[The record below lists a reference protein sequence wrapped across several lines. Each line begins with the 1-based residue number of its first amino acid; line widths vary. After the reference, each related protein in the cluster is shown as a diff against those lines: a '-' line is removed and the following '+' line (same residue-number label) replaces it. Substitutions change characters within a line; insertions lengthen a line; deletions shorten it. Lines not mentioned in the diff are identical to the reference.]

1 MKFLLLLIFNFLI
14 FPNPVM
20 AGFGDADF
28 PANNFQNSPKSYHDA
43 WCRYIK
49 NECRVRFQKN
59 AMWVE
64 GQGGIYRSQFIK
76 YRYDTDI
83 KSGLFSDGG
92 EYYNYITYRSNK
104 GELREA
110 LFLFANRKAQGEF
123 IRAFLRWKA
132 QDPQPIPNYRYPNSQ
147 GPQDTQGRDK
157 GLNPYDNEPIIDF
170 MKKTTND
177 KKGKIG
183 NINCDSPVWKNKPRC
198 N

>member
-1 MKFLLLLIFNFLI
+1 MR
-14 FPNPVM
+14 
-20 AGFGDADF
+20 AEFGDADF
-28 PANNFQNSPKSYHDA
+28 PSNYFENSPKSYHDA
-43 WCRYIK
+43 WCRIIK
-49 NECRVRFQKN
+49 NKCRIRFQRN

-64 GQGGIYRSQFIK
+64 GQGGIYNSQFIK
-76 YRYDTDI
+76 YKYDSDI
-83 KSGLFSDGG
+83 NEGFLFLTGG
-92 EYYNYITYRSNK
+92 EVDYYNYITYKTKEGN
-104 GELREA
+104 LREA
-110 LFLFANRKAQGEF
+110 LFIFANRKAQAEF
-123 IRAFLRWKA
+123 MRAFLRWKT